1 MNSNNHS
8 ISDLEN
14 SIAETICLKIENW
27 NLYLGDA
34 GLARKLAIECLSN
47 TSKGI
52 KNTVEIALE
61 SIKVPIGDG
70 STKIALSKFIIASQK
85 QELENLLEDFVWK
98 IYFKNVSSKLF
109 TFKNLVKKK

>member
-1 MNSNNHS
+1 MNSHNNS

-14 SIAETICLKIENW
+14 SIADTICLRIENW

-61 SIKVPIGDG
+61 SIKVSIGDG

-85 QELENLLEDFVWK
+85 QDLENLLKDF
-98 IYFKNVSSKLF
+98 I
-109 TFKNLVKKK
+109 

>member
-1 MNSNNHS
+1 MDSINNS

-14 SIAETICLKIENW
+14 LIAETICLKIENW

-47 TSKGI
+47 ISKGI

-61 SIKVPIGDG
+61 SVKVSIGDG
-70 STKIALSKFIIASQK
+70 SKKIALSDFIIDSQK
-85 QELENLLEDFVWK
+85 QDLENLLDDF
-98 IYFKNVSSKLF
+98 I
-109 TFKNLVKKK
+109 

>member
-14 SIAETICLKIENW
+14 SISETICLKIENW

-47 TSKGI
+47 KSKGI

-61 SIKVPIGDG
+61 SIKVSIGDC
-70 STKIALSKFIIASQK
+70 STEIALSKFIIASQK
-85 QELENLLEDFVWK
+85 QDLENLLTDF
-98 IYFKNVSSKLF
+98 I
-109 TFKNLVKKK
+109 

>member
-1 MNSNNHS
+1 MNSNNNS

-14 SIAETICLKIENW
+14 SIAEKICLKIEKW

-52 KNTVEIALE
+52 KNAVEIALE
-61 SIKVPIGDG
+61 SVQVSIGDG
-70 STKIALSKFIIASQK
+70 SEKIALSKFIIDLQK
-85 QELENLLEDFVWK
+85 KDLENLLEDF
-98 IYFKNVSSKLF
+98 I
-109 TFKNLVKKK
+109 

>member
-8 ISDLEN
+8 ISDLED

-34 GLARKLAIECLSN
+34 GLARKLAIESLSN
-47 TSKGI
+47 SSKGI

-61 SIKVPIGDG
+61 SVKVSIGDG
-70 STKIALSKFIIASQK
+70 STKIALSKFIIDSQK
-85 QELENLLEDFVWK
+85 IDLENLLEDF
-98 IYFKNVSSKLF
+98 I
-109 TFKNLVKKK
+109 

>member
-14 SIAETICLKIENW
+14 SISETICLKIENW

-34 GLARKLAIECLSN
+34 GLARKLAIECLSD
-47 TSKGI
+47 TSNGI

-61 SIKVPIGDG
+61 SIKVSIGDG

-85 QELENLLEDFVWK
+85 QDLENLLEDF
-98 IYFKNVSSKLF
+98 I
-109 TFKNLVKKK
+109 